1 MLINEIVTDFVNF
14 NNNFKLIILNII
26 FNNFRM
32 LSNIEITIYV
42 PSLQKSELKRRYMLN
57 TKHTVS
63 LQTILSYRPWL
74 VFRIIYIKIL
84 DRSGLGTR
92 WVQWNQNKR
101 RYSRLLLVTSL
112 KSSWLQLLT
121 KINLS
126 AWRIFSFY

>member
-1 MLINEIVTDFVNF
+1 MKIVTDFVNF
-14 NNNFKLIILNII
+14 NSNFKLIILNII

-92 WVQWNQNKR
+92 
-101 RYSRLLLVTSL
+101 
-112 KSSWLQLLT
+112 
-121 KINLS
+121 
-126 AWRIFSFY
+126 